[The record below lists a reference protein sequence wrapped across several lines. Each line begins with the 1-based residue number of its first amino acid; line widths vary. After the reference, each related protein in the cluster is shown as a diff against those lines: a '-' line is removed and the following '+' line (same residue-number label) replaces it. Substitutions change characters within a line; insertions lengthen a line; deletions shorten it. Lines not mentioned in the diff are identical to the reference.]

1 MGLFDSLFGPSW
13 CEKVNQYMLNESI
26 PIEERI
32 RICILKLRP
41 TASYSEIAQGLP
53 VTEIKKHLIR
63 YNNRDELENLATAIF
78 MRKGM
83 RMPIALSK
91 AKPDKQ
97 WTIAVISDS
106 GMLPTNDEL
115 KYRRFQ
121 NENII
126 VWEPLNN
133 RGEKIT

>member
-13 CEKVNQYMLNESI
+13 SEKVNQYMLNESI

-53 VTEIKKHLIR
+53 VTEIKKHLSR
-63 YNNRDELENLATAIF
+63 YSNSDELDHLAAAIF

-83 RMPIALSK
+83 QMPIVLSK
-91 AKPDKQ
+91 GKTDKQ
-97 WTIAVISDS
+97 WTMAVISNS
-106 GMLPTNDEL
+106 SRLPPNDEL

-126 VWEPLNN
+126 VWVPLNN